1 MRAAVVTEVGS
12 PPTVRD
18 DQAEPPHE
26 SGTAV
31 VRVAAAPLNPVEI
44 RVAAGRFA
52 REAEPPYVPG
62 LEGAGLVVD
71 ADGMEAGTRVRFES
85 AALPGFGQ
93 DGVLAELAAVPS
105 ESLVELPDEVDE
117 AVAAAIGVVGI
128 TAWAALERAGLEEGE
143 RVLVLGATGA
153 VGQMAVQMAK
163 LLGAQPVVAA
173 GRDTERLER
182 TRALGA
188 DEIVELDEG
197 RELGEAYRGA
207 AGGELD
213 VVVDPLWGAP
223 AMAALASLGT
233 GGRLVNVGQS
243 AGTDVTLPLAEIRNK
258 QGSILTLSSGW
269 MPLDAKIRAYRQV
282 LEHVAAGRIEVEH
295 EVVPLDHVT
304 EAWERQAQSPG
315 RKLVVRTT
323 EDTVET
329 GP

>member
-31 VRVAAAPLNPVEI
+31 VRVAAASLNPVEI

-71 ADGMEAGTRVRFES
+71 ADGMEAGTRVLFES

-197 RELGEAYRGA
+197 RELEEAYRGA

-223 AMAALASLGT
+223 AMAALASLET

-269 MPLDAKIRAYRQV
+269 MPLDAKVRAYRQV

-295 EVVPLDHVT
+295 EVVPLDQVT

>member
-1 MRAAVVTEVGS
+1 
-12 PPTVRD
+12 
-18 DQAEPPHE
+18 
-26 SGTAV
+26 
-31 VRVAAAPLNPVEI
+31 
-44 RVAAGRFA
+44 
-52 REAEPPYVPG
+52 
-62 LEGAGLVVD
+62 
-71 ADGMEAGTRVRFES
+71 
-85 AALPGFGQ
+85 
-93 DGVLAELAAVPS
+93 
-105 ESLVELPDEVDE
+105 
-117 AVAAAIGVVGI
+117 VAAAIGVVGI

-163 LLGAQPVVAA
+163 LLRAKAVVAA
-173 GRDTERLER
+173 GRDTERLEH

-197 RELGEAYRGA
+197 RELEEAYRDA
-207 AGGELD
+207 AGGGLE

-223 AMAALASLGT
+223 AMAALAALET

-269 MPLDAKIRAYRQV
+269 MPLDAKVRAYRQV
-282 LEHVAAGRIEVEH
+282 LEHVAAGRVEVEH
-295 EVVPLDHVT
+295 EVVPLDQVT
-304 EAWERQAQSPG
+304 EAWERQARSPG